1 MNITAILLI
10 IALVVIIAG
19 LVYTL
24 IAEKKRYKE
33 TIAQLNKD
41 IAIQQNNIIQL
52 KQFFEKV
59 FALKKEEEDFEKRIE
74 NAKTEEDYNN
84 IITDIIAR
92 NNNRVR
98 DDKSAN

>member
-1 MNITAILLI
+1 MSITTILLI

-33 TIAQLNKD
+33 TISQLNKD
-41 IAIQQNNIIQL
+41 IACQQNNIVQL
-52 KQFFEKV
+52 KQFFEKI

-74 NAKTEEDYNN
+74 TAKTEEDYNN
-84 IITDIIAR
+84 IIADIIAR
-92 NNNRVR
+92 NNDRVR

>member
-1 MNITAILLI
+1 MSITIILLI

-33 TIAQLNKD
+33 TITQLNKD
-41 IAIQQNNIIQL
+41 IACQQNNIIQL

-59 FALKKEEEDFEKRIE
+59 FALKKEEKDFEKRIE
-74 NAKTEEDYNN
+74 NAKSEEDYNN
-84 IITDIIAR
+84 IIADIIAR
-92 NNNRVR
+92 NNDRVR

>member
-1 MNITAILLI
+1 MNITTILLI

-41 IAIQQNNIIQL
+41 IACQQNNIIQL

-84 IITDIIAR
+84 IIADIIAR
-92 NNNRVR
+92 NNDRVR
-98 DDKSAN
+98 DDKSTN